1 MATSVRPSEITYGP
15 AAIVA
20 AKPIQSKS
28 RSTVT
33 LTEAQRANMARSA
46 ADRNEQV
53 ESTIA
58 EVYRFAESK
67 AQYLSQTCG
76 HKPDYYLRL
85 IFSGG
90 ASLQKKRKPNAYNAW
105 SHQLA
110 KDKNGDVDPG
120 EATNLLD
127 LQRQHRE
134 EYDQLTLQQKRDLCE
149 VLEEERDSRSF
160 GIRVNQKGRAQDV
173 MSTFRRIMDMLIALK
188 CRCGIEAFVGLVRNN
203 TEYELRPQWF
213 FTSTPINRYLT
224 GAIKKWDVEVIGSQF
239 EAFSIAGCELFT
251 FLRTVRDQAEWL
263 KNEIRAKMNTLYAD
277 ATGKK
282 DATMHYKDYEKV
294 VVIEDGLTLEGWT
307 HEIFACPSSLPTTIE
322 PLKKLRDALDNGEC
336 YFRRLN
342 ATERAER
349 RRDYEEKLQAGQVAT
364 RKQRND
370 KGKTRKQYRRRANAE
385 KETGRP
391 RKRGRRDDQSDAEE
405 SNAESSH
412 ES

>member
-1 MATSVRPSEITYGP
+1 MTTRIRPSEVTYGP

-20 AKPIQSKS
+20 AKPILPKS
-28 RSTVT
+28 RSTIT
-33 LTEAQRANMARSA
+33 LTEAQRAIMARSA

-53 ESTIA
+53 ESAIA

-67 AQYLSQTCG
+67 AQYLSETCG
-76 HKPDYYLRL
+76 HKSDYYLRL

-90 ASLQKKRKPNAYNAW
+90 VSLQKKRKPNAYNAW

-110 KDKNGDVDPG
+110 KEKNGDADPG
-120 EATNLLD
+120 KATNLLD

-134 EYDQLTLQQKRDLCE
+134 EYDKLTPQEKRDLCE
-149 VLEEERDSRSF
+149 ALEEERDSRMF

-173 MSTFRRIMDMLIALK
+173 MNTFRHIMEM
-188 CRCGIEAFVGLVRNN
+188 CRCGIEAFIGLVRNN
-203 TEYELRPQWF
+203 TEFELRPQWF

-282 DATMHYKDYEKV
+282 DTTMHYKDYEKV
-294 VVIEDGLTLEGWT
+294 VVIDEGLTLEGWT
-307 HEIFACPSSLPTTIE
+307 HEVFACPSSLLTTIE
-322 PLKKLRDALDNGEC
+322 PLKKLR
-336 YFRRLN
+336 
-342 ATERAER
+342 
-349 RRDYEEKLQAGQVAT
+349 
-364 RKQRND
+364 
-370 KGKTRKQYRRRANAE
+370 
-385 KETGRP
+385 
-391 RKRGRRDDQSDAEE
+391 
-405 SNAESSH
+405 
-412 ES
+412 